1 MWKNTYDLT
10 WFFHKYRENRE
21 CERKRKGKKIE
32 LEFNQYGEIKRQM
45 NREGGRVKERI
56 EK

>member
-1 MWKNTYDLT
+1 MIWPDL
-10 WFFHKYRENRE
+10 FYRYRENRE
-21 CERKRKGKKIE
+21 CERKRKREKIE

-45 NREGGRVKERI
+45 NREGERVKERI

>member
-1 MWKNTYDLT
+1 MWKNTCDLT
-10 WFFHKYRENRE
+10 WFFHKCRENRE
-21 CERKRKGKKIE
+21 CERKIKGKKIE